1 MKKKINILICVCIL
15 VAVLATVFAGCTPP
29 TPVDNTVKYAVTP
42 LADLTDYSSTATK
55 AAVSYNEAGDGY
67 ADARNAL
74 EAKIKTEKSYYDNF
88 AEGEATYLR
97 YTAADLVNG
106 VETQIVGRYEAG
118 ERVEQS
124 SLIKILAHADADQLI
139 YVLGYSGLEQSKMIS
154 LINYIA
160 KDGANAKDKP
170 SEATGLIED
179 YQAIQ
184 DWNNE
189 YDAETNDDAKQE
201 IYKKRAR
208 KSRAM
213 NARLFATGMDGG
225 DAGRAIIEVF
235 EYAQI
240 VAEEMRTEY
249 NLNNGNDTIDNMTD
263 YFKKELLDYDT
274 VVLIRANNDRRW
286 GTEGQ
291 SKNAMREKDVVYN
304 QSAHNY
310 NGSYAKPSAD
320 AALVQAYGYSYD
332 YEHKN
337 YDSLSNEDF
346 EKELVYRFKSRMEL
360 DEAKDYSRIQ
370 RTQYEKAFRYSDSF
384 YTKYYAALH
393 PINECQEKYERFV
406 FGFTD
411 EDVADGDPIFK
422 GASSTVKVQ
431 GVGGDATED
440 IISVDMGGRSATS
453 YSYYT
458 KQAMDIGIKD
468 QLKAGDMQH
477 YYWGI
482 EANIKAQNEANN
494 DRMSTNAGNQAKGEF
509 NLKLVNLKMT
519 DFVLS
524 TFVNEK
530 NTAGL
535 ANLMKAQTRLYVA
548 DYARMTKALRRQVV
562 REIAKLE
569 KDGVLKATRSGN
581 DVYYVA
587 ESGYATPEQ
596 QETVRDKIGR
606 TAVMITNLDNKIKD
620 LDVASKE
627 TGINGTDW
635 ATISTQVRETVEF
648 DYTAKDGKD
657 NWGTKSITLEDQLIR
672 KEKDANGEFV
682 LDENGNKKYDTN
694 WKTSVFVNNNQAV
707 LAYSSGQIDVTFQV
721 GTGVSNDGKIAGTSP
736 REKLYGYSGDTVAE
750 MISDG
755 VSFGN
760 LTGGSGSVTYTATAD
775 TNRYY
780 LKWDSVTGKYYYAV
794 NLNDV
799 LNYDTTLYVRYTI
812 TQQNAQ

>member
-1 MKKKINILICVCIL
+1 MKKKINLLVCAFILA
-15 VAVLATVFAGCTPP
+15 AVLATVFAGCTPP
-29 TPVDNTVKYAVTP
+29 TPEDQTVKYAVTP
-42 LADLTDYSSTATK
+42 LSDLTDYSATAAK
-55 AAVSYNEAGDGY
+55 AAVSYNENGEGY

-88 AEGEATYLR
+88 ADGGDNYFR

-106 VETQIVGRYEAG
+106 VETSIEGRYEAG

-139 YVLGYSGLEQSKMIS
+139 YVLGYSGLEQSEMIS
-154 LINYIA
+154 LIKYIA
-160 KDGANAKDKP
+160 EEGEDAKDKP
-170 SEATGLIED
+170 TEATGLIED

-184 DWNNE
+184 DWSNE
-189 YDAETNDDAKQE
+189 YDAEENDTAKQE

-235 EYAQI
+235 EYTQI
-240 VAEEMRTEY
+240 VAEEMRKAYTP
-249 NLNNGNDTIDNMTD
+249 NIDNMTD

-286 GTEGQ
+286 GVAGQ
-291 SKNAMREKDVVYN
+291 SKNAMQGKNVVY
-304 QSAHNY
+304 SDHKY
-310 NGSYAKPSAD
+310 DGSYAKPSAD

-332 YEHKN
+332 YEKGN
-337 YDSLSNEDF
+337 YNALSDADF
-346 EKELVYRFKSRMEL
+346 EKELVYRFKTSMSL

-370 RTQYEKAFRYSDSF
+370 RKQYEKAFRYSDAF
-384 YTKYYAALH
+384 YTTYYAALH
-393 PINECQEKYERFV
+393 PINECQEKYERYV

-411 EDVADGDPIFK
+411 EDVTAGDPIFK
-422 GASSTVKVQ
+422 GASSIIKVQ
-431 GVGGDATED
+431 GVGGDETED
-440 IISVDMGGRSATS
+440 IISVDMGGKEATS
-453 YSYYT
+453 YSEYT
-458 KQAMDIGIKD
+458 KKAMDVGIKD

-494 DRMSTNAGNQAKGEF
+494 DRMSNNAGSQAKGEF

-519 DFVLS
+519 DFVLD
-524 TFVNEK
+524 TFVKEK

-535 ANLMKAQTRLYVA
+535 SNIMIAQTRLYVA

-569 KDGVLKATRSGN
+569 KEGVLGATRSGN

-587 ESGYATPEQ
+587 DGGYTAEQ

-606 TAVMITNLDNKIKD
+606 TAVIITNLANKIKD
-620 LDVASKE
+620 LDVNSKE
-627 TGINGTDW
+627 TGIKGTDW
-635 ATISTQVRETVEF
+635 QTISNQVHETVIF
-648 DYTAKDGKD
+648 DYTAKDGPD
-657 NWGTKSITLEDQLIR
+657 NWGTKSVTLEDQLIK
-672 KEKDANGEFV
+672 KETDANGKFV

-707 LAYSSGQIDVTFQV
+707 LAYSSGQVDVTFQV
-721 GTGVSNDGKIAGTSP
+721 GTGISPEGKLTGVSP
-736 REKLYGYSGDTVAE
+736 RESLYGYSGDTVAE
-750 MISDG
+750 ALSGG
-755 VSFGN
+755 VSFKT

-775 TNRYY
+775 TSRYY
-780 LKWDSVTGKYYYAV
+780 LKRDNSSGKYYYVV
-794 NLNDV
+794 NQNDV
-799 LNYDTTLYVRYTI
+799 LNYDTTLYVSYNI